1 VAELVFDSY
10 VNAQERAAIFPP
22 QYAPPPPQGY
32 APQYAAP
39 PPQYYQ
45 QPQQQYYQ
53 QPQYQQPFGQYQAP
67 YGGQPY
73 PAPPTMARASSGASS
88 VTPTQ
93 EEGAT
98 ATYTDKELEQAIID
112 NGRLD
117 LQDATAEEGDT
128 EEGDPST
135 AFQQT
140 QSSEATP
147 DNPYQ

>member
-1 VAELVFDSY
+1 LEILVT
-10 VNAQERAAIFPP
+10 VNLSGERIRE
-22 QYAPPPPQGY
+22 G
-32 APQYAAP
+32 
-39 PPQYYQ
+39 
-45 QPQQQYYQ
+45 
-53 QPQYQQPFGQYQAP
+53 
-67 YGGQPY
+67 
-73 PAPPTMARASSGASS
+73 
-88 VTPTQ
+88 
-93 EEGAT
+93 EGAT